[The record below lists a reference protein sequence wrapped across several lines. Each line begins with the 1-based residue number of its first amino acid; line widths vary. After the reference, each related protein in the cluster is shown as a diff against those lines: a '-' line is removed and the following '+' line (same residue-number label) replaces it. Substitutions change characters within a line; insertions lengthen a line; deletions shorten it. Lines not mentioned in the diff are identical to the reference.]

1 MTLPIE
7 DKQLRAI
14 NAELLEALVKITD
27 HFAAVMGGPM
37 IAGKGV
43 EFANGIEGIPTIK
56 AARAAIAKATI

>member
-1 MTLPIE
+1 VNLPIE

-14 NAELLEALVKITD
+14 NAELLDALVKITD

-43 EFANGIEGIPTIK
+43 EFADGVECIPTIK
-56 AARAAIAKATI
+56 AARAAIAKATR